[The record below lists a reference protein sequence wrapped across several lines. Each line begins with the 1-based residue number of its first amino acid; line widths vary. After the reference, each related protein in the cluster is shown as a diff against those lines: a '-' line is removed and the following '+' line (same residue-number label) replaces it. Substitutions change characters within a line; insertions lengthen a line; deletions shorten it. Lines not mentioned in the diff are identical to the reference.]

1 MHDHDSA
8 DDQWLP
14 AAGVPWFVT
23 IFGRDSLIVSLQNM
37 IVNTGL
43 ARGALKKLGQF
54 QAQAMDDYRDAEPG
68 KILHELRFGEL
79 AHFHRVPHT
88 PSYGTADATP
98 LYLILLHEKSAA
110 QARISIISGRN
121 RKQRRTRWR
130 SEVNSNC
137 RYRFVE
143 QSRQRQVSFATSGR
157 TAKRYRP
164 ASSNSPR
171 SANESQIWGILLRL
185 PQKARVWAGTP
196 IRDGVCGRSFST
208 LRTTR
213 SRGHFGI
220 TEHSTA
226 AASTED
232 LSREC
237 HAVRTRSRYRSR
249 KQPSS
254 RQSMRSDHEVA
265 KHGFHCAGDPV
276 GR

>member
-88 PSYGTADATP
+88 PYYGTADATP

-143 QSRQRQVSFATSGR
+143 QLRQRQVSFATSGR

-171 SANESQIWGILLRL
+171 SANESQIWAFSLDDRRKRAYGQARLFGTASAVDHSQLCAQLARVGILGLRNT
-185 PQKARVWAGTP
+185 PQR
-196 IRDGVCGRSFST
+196 
-208 LRTTR
+208 LRQ
-213 SRGHFGI
+213 
-220 TEHSTA
+220 
-226 AASTED
+226 
-232 LSREC
+232 
-237 HAVRTRSRYRSR
+237 R
-249 KQPSS
+249 KI
-254 RQSMRSDHEVA
+254 
-265 KHGFHCAGDPV
+265 
-276 GR
+276 